1 MKIVRRI
8 DLSDGTISVVAGCG
22 RKSEDC
28 VHRDESRAT
37 KACLQYPVSLAVD
50 SWGNLFIG
58 EIAGY

>member
-8 DLSDGTISVVAGCG
+8 DLSDGTVSVVAGYR

-28 VHRDESRAT
+28 VRQDGSRAT

-58 EIAGY
+58 EIAGF